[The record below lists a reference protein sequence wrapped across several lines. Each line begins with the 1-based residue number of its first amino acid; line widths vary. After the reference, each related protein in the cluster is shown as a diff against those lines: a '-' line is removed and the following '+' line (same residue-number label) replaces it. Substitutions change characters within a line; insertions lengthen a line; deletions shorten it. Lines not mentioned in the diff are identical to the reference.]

1 MNTIYLLNFNE
12 FYAFIDDFPDKLPRK
27 IVDFP
32 ATFDDQQGIFG
43 PRDQA
48 IETKAI
54 GVPQVRLEDFGVSQE
69 AVGLGHGT
77 PGYPMKLGQSTCGRL
92 ALNFDRPSSQWAISP
107 HWSFDHA

>member
-1 MNTIYLLNFNE
+1 MGEHHIFVE
-12 FYAFIDDFPDKLPRK
+12 FYAFIDDVPDKLPRK

-32 ATFDDQQGIFG
+32 ATFDDQQGICG

-69 AVGLGHGT
+69 AVGLGHGGT
-77 PGYPMKLGQSTCGRL
+77 IGYPNWDWSVDLWLLGL
-92 ALNFDRPSSQWAISP
+92 EFPSSSQ
-107 HWSFDHA
+107 